1 MLVSLEPLVEL
12 RVKLYSQSFVLDF
25 EIFSTGAVVLS
36 ILIGFLL
43 VLPGLVM
50 AVFTQVFV
58 DQILVENRTDWLRSL
73 LLGILFNIFY

>member
-73 LLGILFNIFY
+73 LLEILFNIFY